1 MKRATECGAC
11 VNGARLLRQPSIRSL
26 GMSLMI
32 GDPKHVSSS
41 AISSSHRPG
50 SFFERCEDL
59 VLEQRL
65 RWSMAAK
72 KIPVE
77 IKPGFRRST
86 GQAREGPTVT
96 QGLAI
101 IHRVGRSSLLSG
113 FERAPTAPR
122 HCLSCRLRSV
132 GSDVCHQHMSY
143 TIRGYVG
150 VHKRTCIHDL
160 QRLVDKFHIPHQAV
174 ANFWLAR

>member
-1 MKRATECGAC
+1 MKRVTECGAC
-11 VNGARLLRQPSIRSL
+11 VNGSRLLRQPSIRSL
-26 GMSLMI
+26 WMSLMI

-41 AISSSHRPG
+41 AISSSHRPV
-50 SFFERCEDL
+50 SLFQRCEDL

-72 KIPVE
+72 TIPVE

-86 GQAREGPTVT
+86 REGPTVT

-101 IHRVGRSSLLSG
+101 IHRVGRGSLRSG
-113 FERAPTAPR
+113 FERALTTPR
-122 HCLSCRLRSV
+122 HCLSCRLRCV

-143 TIRGYVG
+143 IIRGHVG
-150 VHKRTCIHDL
+150 VHKRTCIYDL
-160 QRLVDKFHIPHQAV
+160 QRLVDKIHIPH
-174 ANFWLAR
+174 